1 MISQH
6 IIVHGR
12 VQGVGFRATAQMKA
26 KTFGLTGW
34 IRNLEDG
41 CVEMVVE
48 GSEADVEAFK
58 STVKEGLNPFAMVD
72 RLDVTDNQ
80 ELRGFKNF
88 QIKY

>member
-34 IRNLEDG
+34 VRNLEDG
-41 CVEMVVE
+41 CVEMIVE
-48 GSEADVEAFK
+48 GSEANVETFK
-58 STVKEGLNPFAMVD
+58 STVKEGLNRFTRVD

-80 ELRGFKNF
+80 ELKGFKNF